1 MIHSHQRFLQVET
14 TSYYRGNTKFFND
27 YITNVVENP
36 IALRQIYE
44 GLIIMDVKAV
54 VPRVSDTWLE
64 FKRWWLR
71 CAGNSVAHHLTR
83 VLVTPNTLCKSSK
96 LGTLV
101 LGSTA
106 LEGEPNGTLDLLLWA
121 LLLGLIQT
129 AQHYGN
135 SLVQL
140 RPPGTQGTGNPPSLI
155 TPPALK
161 GNWDQQELPVTP
173 DLKI

>member
-64 FKRWWLR
+64 FKRW
-71 CAGNSVAHHLTR
+71 
-83 VLVTPNTLCKSSK
+83 
-96 LGTLV
+96 
-101 LGSTA
+101 
-106 LEGEPNGTLDLLLWA
+106 
-121 LLLGLIQT
+121 
-129 AQHYGN
+129 
-135 SLVQL
+135 
-140 RPPGTQGTGNPPSLI
+140 
-155 TPPALK
+155 
-161 GNWDQQELPVTP
+161 
-173 DLKI
+173 